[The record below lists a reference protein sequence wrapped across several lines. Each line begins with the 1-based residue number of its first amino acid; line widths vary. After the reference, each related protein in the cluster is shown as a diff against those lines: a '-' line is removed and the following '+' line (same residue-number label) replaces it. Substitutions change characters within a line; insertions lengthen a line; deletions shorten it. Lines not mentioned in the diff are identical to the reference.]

1 MAALA
6 VGLWGIRRDGTLW
19 GDEAVTYEMAHRS
32 VAGIWRTLGTVDAV
46 HGLYYLLMH
55 AVFALHD
62 GGLTTLRLPSV
73 LAVSAASAG
82 VALIGHRLAG
92 PRAGLLAG
100 LVMPLIPAVQ
110 RYAQEGRSYALV
122 CALVVW
128 ATWLLLTK
136 RWVAYTAAMLTACLL
151 HEFAVLA
158 VAAHGVTVFAG
169 RAGGAIG
176 TRASVQA
183 GDAGRAGGAVG
194 ARGPGRADPER
205 HGFAG
210 SRRAFVWA
218 AGCVVAGLAPLAVFS
233 TSQSAQVEW
242 IGRPGAGTL
251 IGYAALAAGA
261 WVCARIRLPPGV
273 HALALPLLLVPAGVL
288 LAASYL
294 HPLYV
299 DRYVLFSSAGLA
311 LPAGAVLDRCW
322 SRTVALAAVAAA
334 LVALL
339 PVGLELR
346 TPQSRKNDVTAVS
359 AAVEATGRSGGFDGV
374 LFTPARRRAWTLWR
388 PADFR
393 GLPDLSLARAPRASH
408 TLFGTEL
415 PPDRIRERIIAAR
428 RIVVVSDLP
437 GQPLDAGVQEAVKRR
452 TLRTYFVNCG
462 SRKITSA
469 LITVYARAGGCP
481 DRTP

>member
-1 MAALA
+1 
-6 VGLWGIRRDGTLW
+6 
-19 GDEAVTYEMAHRS
+19 MAHRS

-73 LAVSAASAG
+73 LATAAAAAG
-82 VALIGHRLAG
+82 VGLIGHRLAG

-100 LVMPLIPAVQ
+100 LAMPLIPAVQ
-110 RYAQEGRSYALV
+110 QYAQEGRSYALV

-128 ATWLLLTK
+128 ATWLLLAK
-136 RWVAYTAAMLTACLL
+136 RWTGYGAVMLAACLL

-158 VAAHGVTVFAG
+158 VAAHGVTVFAR
-169 RAGGAIG
+169 RAE
-176 TRASVQA
+176 TRGFPQA
-183 GDAGRAGGAVG
+183 
-194 ARGPGRADPER
+194 
-205 HGFAG
+205 
-210 SRRAFVWA
+210 RRAFVRA
-218 AGCVVAGLAPLAVFS
+218 AGGVVAGLAPLAVFS
-233 TSQSAQVEW
+233 TTQSAQVEW

-251 IGYAALAAGA
+251 AGYAALTAAA
-261 WVCARIRLPPGV
+261 LLCRRVRLAPGV
-273 HALALPLLLVPAGVL
+273 RALALPLLLVPSWLL
-288 LAASYL
+288 LAVSYL

-299 DRYVLFSSAGLA
+299 DRYVLFCSAGLA
-311 LPAGAVLDRCW
+311 LLTGAVLDRCW
-322 SRTVALAAVAAA
+322 SRVVVLAVVAAA
-334 LVALL
+334 LAALL

-359 AAVEATGRSGGFDGV
+359 AAVEAAAGRSGSVDGV
-374 LFTPARRRAWTLWR
+374 LFTPARRRVWTLWR

-393 GLPDLSLARAPRASH
+393 GLADLSLGRAPRASH

-415 PPDRIRERIIAAR
+415 PPDLIRGRIRAAR

-437 GQPLDAGVQEAVKRR
+437 GQPLDSGPRESVKRR
-452 TLRTYFVNCG
+452 TLRTYFVSCG

-469 LITVYARAGGCP
+469 LVTVYARPGGCP
-481 DRTP
+481 HAGVSRWIGPDPAGRSGP